1 MSRSAKVLVALVL
14 TLAACGII
22 ILASASQSIG
32 EHKFG
37 NAYHFLVRQAIF
49 AVVAF
54 GAAWLVSKVKYQVFS
69 GRTAIWLAATSALLL
84 IITLVVGKEINGSKR
99 WLDLGPFNL
108 QASELAK
115 VTTIIMIAAWMSHMQ
130 RKTNTLGKG
139 LVVPMLGLMPL
150 AGLILLE
157 PDYGTTMLV
166 VAVGLAIMFIG
177 GSRLSHLVITS
188 TVGLVAFAFL
198 VMENPVRMQRIIA
211 FLNPEKYA
219 SDEAFQLLNAMRA
232 FIMGGTSGA
241 GYAQGLQKEHF
252 LPEAHTDFI
261 YAILGEDGG
270 LFASLLVVGLFLG
283 IFLCG
288 IHISFKSHDQFGKLL
303 GFGITFMITLQ
314 GLINMG
320 VVTGCL
326 PTKGLA
332 LPFVSYGGSSLI
344 MSAVMIGM
352 LVNIARQNS
361 DETLA
366 RKAIPVRDGAN
377 WM

>member
-1 MSRSAKVLVALVL
+1 MSRSAKVLIALVM
-14 TLAACGII
+14 TLAVCGII
-22 ILASASQSIG
+22 ILASASQSIA

-37 NAYHFLVRQAIF
+37 NAYHFLMRQAIF
-49 AVVAF
+49 AVAAF
-54 GAAWLVSKVKYQVFS
+54 GAAFVVSKVNYHHFS
-69 GRTAIWLAATSALLL
+69 GKAALLL
-84 IITLVVGKEINGSKR
+84 GIVSAALLVITLVVGKEINGSKR

-115 VTTIIMIAAWMSHMQ
+115 LTSIILTASWMAYMK
-130 RKTNTLGKG
+130 RKTATFGKG
-139 LVVPMLGLMPL
+139 LMVPMVALGLI

-157 PDYGTTMLV
+157 PDYGTTLLV
-166 VAVGLAIMFIG
+166 VAVGLCIMFMG
-177 GSRLSHLVITS
+177 GSRISHLVITS
-188 TVGLVAFAFL
+188 TIGLVGFSIM

-232 FIMGGTSGA
+232 FIMGGVTGA
-241 GYAQGLQKEHF
+241 GYCQGLQKEHF

-261 YAILGEDGG
+261 YAILAEDGG
-270 LFASLLVVGLFLG
+270 LLASLLVVALFCG
-283 IFLCG
+283 IFVCG
-288 IHISFKSHDQFGKLL
+288 LLISFKAHDQFGKLL
-303 GFGITFMITLQ
+303 AFGITVMITLQ

-344 MSAVMIGM
+344 MSAVMVGI

-361 DETLA
+361 DESLA
-366 RKAIPVRDGAN
+366 GKNIPIKDGAN
-377 WM
+377 WL